1 MRLKVVLLC
10 FCLSVVIK
18 PISDLLFGQLHLT
31 EELAKEYK
39 INTPAKHGV
48 VIVTG
53 TEQIKYFSPR
63 PQFYF
68 YANARVI
75 LTMFFVSLVA
85 SFASI
90 SIARRCN
97 ASI

>member
-18 PISDLLFGQLHLT
+18 PLSDLLFGKLVLS
-31 EELAKEYK
+31 EELAKEYR
-39 INTPAKHGV
+39 IHTPAKNGV

-63 PQFYF
+63 PLFYF
-68 YANARVI
+68 YANGRVI
-75 LTMFFVSLVA
+75 LTMFFVSLLA

-90 SIARRCN
+90 SLVRRTN